1 MNPRTFRLLFHHH
14 DIAYQ
19 SSAGEIW
26 LTSGIGRWISAL
38 STHFHEIGLLLHESH
53 HHLQKQDFKITER
66 NVRLISL
73 GAPGRYL
80 DHFEK
85 LQRVRRACEQAGA
98 QADGLLIR
106 GMTSGQYNVWQ
117 HTPVANKAFLLVRSP
132 KQKRLVDLKPATIV
146 STLVN
151 QYREH
156 TFGRI
161 VADGALLMANS
172 PLHIK
177 ELEEIYSRY
186 AHFVPT
192 NTIRE
197 AEFAP
202 FQVKP
207 LSNPIRIFYCGRL
220 HILKGVR
227 ELLVAVSA
235 LRQQGMDCELD
246 LAGALE
252 EPGYTE
258 LRRLA
263 GELGSSSHIRWHGH
277 VPFGEQLFH
286 LYRSADVFILP
297 SYTEGFPR
305 VIWEASANC
314 CPVITTSVGGIPAL
328 IKHEQHALLIPPK
341 DSGAIVAAVNR
352 LVAESTL
359 RQAIIERAYQN
370 AKGFSVE
377 SCAREMT
384 TVLSNEW
391 N

>member
-1 MNPRTFRLLFHHH
+1 MNPRNFRLLFHHH
-14 DIAYQ
+14 DIAYP
-19 SSAGEIW
+19 SPTGEIW

-38 STHFHEIGLLLHESH
+38 STHFREIGLLLHESD
-53 HHLQKQDFKITER
+53 HHLHKQDFKITER
-66 NVRLISL
+66 NVRLVSL

-80 DHFEK
+80 DHFAK
-85 LQRVRRACEQAGA
+85 LHRVREACEQAGK

-106 GMTSGQYNVWQ
+106 GMTPGQYNVWQ

-132 KQKRLVDLKPATIV
+132 RQKRLVDFKPATIL
-146 STLVN
+146 SAFIN
-151 QYREH
+151 RYREH

-161 VADGALLMANS
+161 ASDGALLMANS

-177 ELEEIYSRY
+177 ELEETYSRS

-197 AEFAP
+197 SEFAP
-202 FQVKP
+202 LHVKP
-207 LSNPIRIFYCGRL
+207 LSSAIRIFYCGRL
-220 HILKGVR
+220 HVLKGVR
-227 ELLVAVSA
+227 ELLAAVSA
-235 LRQQGMDCELD
+235 LRKQGMDCELA

-252 EPGYTE
+252 EPGCTE
-258 LRRLA
+258 LQRFA
-263 GELGSSSHIRWHGH
+263 GELGISSHTRWHGH
-277 VPFGEQLFH
+277 VPFGEPLFD
-286 LYRSADVFILP
+286 LYRSADMFILP

-314 CPVITTSVGGIPAL
+314 CPVITTAVGGIPAL
-328 IKHEQHALLIPPK
+328 IKHEKHALLIPAK
-341 DSGAIVAAVNR
+341 DSDAIVSAVNR
-352 LVAESTL
+352 LISEPML
-359 RQAIIERAYQN
+359 RQSIIEKAYQN

-384 TVLSNEW
+384 NLLSSEW